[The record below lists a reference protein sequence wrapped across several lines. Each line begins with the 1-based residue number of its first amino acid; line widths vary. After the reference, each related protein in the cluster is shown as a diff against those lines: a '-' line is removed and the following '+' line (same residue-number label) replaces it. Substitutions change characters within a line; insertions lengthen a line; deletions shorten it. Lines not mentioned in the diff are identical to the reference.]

1 MSIVRLLGSFPN
13 SQIKPRSPVR
23 ESATIVLA
31 VAASPGNT
39 QVLLQD
45 ANRIKALIKNSG
57 SFPIE
62 YAYSVADLGLDQDFT
77 LNPGASITVDGGGND
92 VFMQAIGG
100 VGEVEI
106 DDRVG

>member
-1 MSIVRLLGSFPN
+1 MSIVQKLGSFPN

-23 ESATIVLA
+23 ESDTIVLA
-31 VAASPGNT
+31 VAASPGFT
-39 QVLLQD
+39 QVLAAD
-45 ANRIKALIKNSG
+45 PARVSALIKNSG

-62 YAYSVADLGLDQDFT
+62 YAYNSADLSINQDFT
-77 LNPGASITVDGGGND
+77 LAPGDAITVDGGGDD

-106 DDRVG
+106 DNRLG